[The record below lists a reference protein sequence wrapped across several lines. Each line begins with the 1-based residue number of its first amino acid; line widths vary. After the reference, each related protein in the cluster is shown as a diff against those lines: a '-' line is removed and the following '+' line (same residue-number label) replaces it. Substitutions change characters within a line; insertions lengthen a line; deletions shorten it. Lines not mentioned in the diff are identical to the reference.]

1 MTKQQELQCSQKVDH
16 ATAFQTKPW
25 IDRELAGSEFRDV
38 RLNKRFRKLFEQL
51 SEGTG
56 ESIPLVCQDWA
67 NTKAAYRFLSNPR
80 VSEGDILAGHFQ
92 STRDRFAAT
101 DATVLILHDTT
112 EFNYHREDIQSV
124 GIVKRTPVRKRLDG
138 SPQHYVVCGILMHS
152 SLAVTIGGLPLGLA
166 AMKFWTRKKFKGCNA
181 LKKKIN
187 PTRVPIEKKESI
199 RWLENLKQS
208 TALLNDPQR
217 CVHIGDR
224 ESDIYELFCTAQAA
238 ETHFLVRTCVDRL
251 AGDGKHTIADE
262 MSEERVKGLHR
273 IDVRDKKGH
282 LSKAILEIKYRR
294 IRVLPPINKKR
305 RYPELTLTVIHAQE
319 RGTPQGREKIDW
331 KLITDLPVSSREEA
345 MEKLRWYSMRWKI
358 ETFHKI
364 LKSGC
369 KAEESR
375 LRTAARLANL
385 IAVFCILS
393 WRIFWLTMMN
403 RTLPNAPP
411 KLVLTALEIHLLDQ
425 LAKGKD
431 PQRLRSASVSA
442 YLVQLARLGGYL
454 ARAGDSPPGNKVIW
468 KGLSRLTDVQFGFL
482 IGAKLVGN

>member
-1 MTKQQELQCSQKVDH
+1 MTKRQELQRSRRVDY
-16 ATAFQTKPW
+16 ATASQTKTW
-25 IDRELAGSEFRDV
+25 IDRDLAGSEFRDA
-38 RLNKRFRKLFEQL
+38 RLNRRFRKLFEQL
-51 SEGTG
+51 SDGTG

-67 NTKAAYRFLSNPR
+67 NTKAAYRFLSNHR
-80 VSEGDILAGHFQ
+80 VTEGDILAVHFQ

-101 DATVLILHDTT
+101 DATVFILHDTT
-112 EFNYHREDIQSV
+112 PFNYHREDTRSV
-124 GIVKRTPVRKRLDG
+124 GIVKQIPVGKCLDG
-138 SPQHYVVCGILMHS
+138 RLQHYVVCGILMHS

-166 AMKFWTRKKFKGCNA
+166 AMKFWNRKKFKGCNA

-208 TALLNDPQR
+208 TSLFNDPQR

-224 ESDIYELFCTAQAA
+224 ESDVYDLFCAAQAVG
-238 ETHFLVRTCVDRL
+238 THFLVRTCVDRL

-262 MSEERVKGLHR
+262 MDEVRIKGLHR
-273 IDVRDKKGH
+273 IDVRDKKGN
-282 LSKAILEIKYRR
+282 LSKAILEIKYHRM
-294 IRVLPPINKKR
+294 RVLPPIGKHKQ
-305 RYPELTLTVIHAQE
+305 YPELMLTVIHAQE

-331 KLITDLPVSSREEA
+331 KLIKDLPVNSREEA
-345 MEKLRWYSMRWKI
+345 IEKLRWYSMRWKI

-375 LRTAARLANL
+375 LRTATRLANL

-403 RTLPNAPP
+403 RALPDASPTLAF
-411 KLVLTALEIHLLDQ
+411 TALEIRLLDH
-425 LAKGKD
+425 LAKGKGE
-431 PQRLRSASVSA
+431 QVEKTSVSS
-442 YLVQLARLGGYL
+442 YLVQLARLGDYL

-468 KGLSRLTDVQFGFL
+468 KGLSRLTDVEFGSL